1 MDCPK
6 SVTVSP
12 GASPIK
18 RNRSVKAINLDLA
31 INKLK
36 SKAAP
41 DICMIGKNTNL
52 DKRNGNKFSS
62 LKKHKTSCNEMKD
75 IKKNESSDAKIST
88 VNRPEVEENLSSPLQ
103 KVNPTKCVLSPKSVP
118 TVITVPQSND
128 LSDSDVVEEKFSD
141 SLNENFV
148 SKCYIMWENNS
159 NLCWLDASMSL
170 IVHNHT
176 LRKVFKNS
184 LSFKITESPQIMKI
198 FKSYYE
204 AVYVIN
210 DRNLSK
216 RYDPRLK
223 IAKEKLKN
231 IRESTLLYLQPFMK
245 CKEGEPDSA
254 FCSLYNLIAK
264 DENVRNHFETEY
276 AVLRDCKKCNVRRT
290 LKHKKP
296 IITLSK
302 VKSFEPSA
310 PVSLFQCSS
319 CKERDQEMVLIYKS
333 LPPCL
338 IFHFENGAG
347 TGAIQHLEFDLQGR
361 MYKLTGLMTMEKISE
376 STINHYITWIRDPVT
391 NKWLECNDLKPDI
404 LTFVGEQPDIKLQ
417 NIHIIMF
424 EAADELG
431 IITNNSAVLKSVL
444 CDEDALEKKNDDVP
458 FIDITEE
465 ESNSKSNSVIND
477 ISTTVDKKINSIESN
492 AAALLRHGTTIS
504 LVERNQ
510 ITMDTEYNVWDTEHD
525 NNLDQSAKTV
535 TFSELGNNVSKLV
548 RSFHKV
554 SDDKKISDDKPDK
567 NISENNLKCVIEN
580 ASPLKPENVEIFETS
595 MGNAAVKRK
604 LFLDHEIC
612 VKKFRGVT
620 TKSTSNEISNFQMR
634 QDEVISPI
642 KHNPCQSDINSD
654 AYGTENE
661 ELSLQMLP
669 LEPKNKN
676 FIEPDQNEFQTIL
689 DAMKEKPTGDELCE
703 QRKLENVICEFINKF
718 TKIQKLEERINALET
733 RIVKNVE
740 AEDECPQKFK
750 MLKNENSFGVKEQS
764 FMDTEENS
772 ENKLSNQ
779 PIKSSET
786 PNAVNKC
793 VETSTVPKHLNQKN
807 FPSMDFSVLANGKIS
822 GDFASNDKFCKGE
835 KEFVSRF
842 SSVKRK
848 SNSLYDNSG
857 QNMKIQKIVDG
868 VTEYFM
874 SRIFDWFKF

>member
-6 SVTVSP
+6 SVTLSP
-12 GASPIK
+12 GASSIK
-18 RNRSVKAINLDLA
+18 RNRSVKAIKLDLA

-36 SKAAP
+36 SKAGP
-41 DICMIGKNTNL
+41 DICIIGKNTNL
-52 DKRNGNKFSS
+52 DKRSGSKFSS
-62 LKKHKTSCNEMKD
+62 LKKHKTSCDEMKD
-75 IKKNESSDAKIST
+75 IKKNESSDAKVSV

-103 KVNPTKCVLSPKSVP
+103 KVNPTKCVLSPRSVP
-118 TVITVPQSND
+118 TIISISQSND

-176 LRKVFKNS
+176 LRKVFKNG
-184 LSFKITESPQIMKI
+184 LSVKINESPQIMKI

-210 DRNLSK
+210 DRNLTR

-276 AVLRDCKKCNVRRT
+276 AILRDCKKCNVRRT

-361 MYKLTGLMTMEKISE
+361 MYKLTGLMTMEKISD
-376 STINHYITWIRDPVT
+376 STINHYITWIRDPAT
-391 NKWLECNDLKPDI
+391 NKWLECNDLKPEI

-417 NIHIIMF
+417 NVHIIMF

-458 FIDITEE
+458 FIDITGE
-465 ESNSKSNSVIND
+465 ESNSKSNSITND
-477 ISTTVDKKINSIESN
+477 ISTTVDRKINSIESN

-504 LVERNQ
+504 LIKRNQ
-510 ITMDTEYNVWDTEHD
+510 ITMDTEHNAGNTEHS
-525 NNLDQSAKTV
+525 NNLDQSAKVV
-535 TFSELGNNVSKLV
+535 TFSELGNNVYKLV
-548 RSFHKV
+548 RSYHKV
-554 SDDKKISDDKPDK
+554 SDDEKLSDDRPDK
-567 NISENNLKCVIEN
+567 NISENNPKCITEK
-580 ASPLKPENVEIFETS
+580 ASPLEPENVEIAETLI
-595 MGNAAVKRK
+595 GNASVKRK

-620 TKSTSNEISNFQMR
+620 TKNTSNEISDFQR
-634 QDEVISPI
+634 PRDKIISPI
-642 KHNPCQSDINSD
+642 KHNPYQSEINSD
-654 AYGTENE
+654 ASGTENE
-661 ELSLQMLP
+661 ELSSQMLP

-676 FIEPDQNEFQTIL
+676 FKVPDQNELKIIPKV
-689 DAMKEKPTGDELCE
+689 MKEPTVDQLCE
-703 QRKLENVICEFINKF
+703 QRKLENIIWEFKNNF
-718 TKIQKLEERINALET
+718 TKIEKLEERINALET
-733 RIVKNVE
+733 RIVKDVE
-740 AEDECPQKFK
+740 AENECPQKL
-750 MLKNENSFGVKEQS
+750 LKSENSFGVKEQS
-764 FMDTEENS
+764 FMKIQEHS
-772 ENKLSNQ
+772 ENKLSNHS
-779 PIKSSET
+779 IESSET
-786 PNAVNKC
+786 LKTFNKC
-793 VETSTVPKHLNQKN
+793 LETSGVDT
-807 FPSMDFSVLANGKIS
+807 SVLADGKIS
-822 GDFASNDKFCKGE
+822 AIFASNNKFCKEE
-835 KEFVSRF
+835 KQFVSRF
-842 SSVKRK
+842 SSLNR
-848 SNSLYDNSG
+848 
-857 QNMKIQKIVDG
+857 
-868 VTEYFM
+868 
-874 SRIFDWFKF
+874 